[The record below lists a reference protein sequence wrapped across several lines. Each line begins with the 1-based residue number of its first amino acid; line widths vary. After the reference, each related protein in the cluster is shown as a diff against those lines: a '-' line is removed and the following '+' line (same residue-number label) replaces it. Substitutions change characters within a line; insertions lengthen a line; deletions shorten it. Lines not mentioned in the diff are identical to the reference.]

1 MFAYCNNAPIG
12 NNDVSGQSPFSTLTL
27 ADYLYI
33 HTIVQLLCA
42 AEYGCYLE
50 VYVQSGNKRGFLDLY
65 DAEAGAYYEVKS
77 YGSRNSWR
85 TKNQMD
91 KYDNS
96 KIKDKRFEGTDIYD
110 SKLRK
115 GKQPIRGEFVYGI
128 YDVTYYL
135 YKDGLIVYEVEPN
148 ASRTAAVALASI
160 AIILAA
166 TGNVPAAAGIGGL
179 VPGLV

>member
-27 ADYLYI
+27 VDYLYI

-42 AEYGCYLE
+42 AEYGWHLE

-65 DAEAGAYYEVKS
+65 DSETGAYYEVKS

-85 TKNQMD
+85 TKNQME

-96 KIKDKRFEGTDIYD
+96 QIKDKRFEGTDTYD

-115 GKQPIRGEFVYGI
+115 GNQPMRGEFVYGI

-135 YKDGLIVYEVEPN
+135 HKDGLILYEVKPN
-148 ASRTAAVALASI
+148 ANRTATVALVSV
-160 AIILAA
+160 AIILMA
-166 TGNVPAAAGIGGL
+166 TGNVPAAAGVGSL
-179 VPGLV
+179 APVLS